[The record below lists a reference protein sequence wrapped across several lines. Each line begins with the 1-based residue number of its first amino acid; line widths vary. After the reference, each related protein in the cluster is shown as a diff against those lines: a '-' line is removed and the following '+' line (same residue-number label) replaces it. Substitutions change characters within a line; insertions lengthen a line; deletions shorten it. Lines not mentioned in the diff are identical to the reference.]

1 MKYKTYIT
9 HLNVPKMKIYRINIL
24 INITSD
30 NLLLQLRERNLLSQ
44 NSIVNIPS
52 DNLLLQL
59 RERNLL
65 SQNSVRKLQ

>member
-9 HLNVPKMKIYRINIL
+9 HLNVQKMKIYRINIL
-24 INITSD
+24 VNVNITSD

-59 RERNLL
+59 
-65 SQNSVRKLQ
+65 